1 MKRKVKLFWSKIR
14 RRIKLFR
21 QYYGWHFPMFESLVA
36 ERNQF
41 INLRSRA
48 HREEN
53 KTEYAYFN
61 GKVDLINDLIKQWE
75 LRKESKE

>member
-1 MKRKVKLFWSKIR
+1 MKLRVKRFFSKIR
-14 RRIKLFR
+14 CRIKLFI
-21 QYYGWHFPMFESLVA
+21 QYYGWYFPKFESLLA
-36 ERNQF
+36 QRNQF

-48 HREEN
+48 YREEN